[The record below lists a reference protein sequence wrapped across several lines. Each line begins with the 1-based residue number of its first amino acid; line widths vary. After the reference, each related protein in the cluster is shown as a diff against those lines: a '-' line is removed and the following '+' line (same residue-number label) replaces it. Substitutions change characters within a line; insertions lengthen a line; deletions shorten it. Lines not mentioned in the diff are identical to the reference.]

1 MKRTKS
7 SLLAFKL
14 REVRTAA
21 AAALPYIA
29 RRVHPLS
36 RDARASRR
44 FLLSC
49 SPFRPRHNSIADH
62 AHTSRLS
69 SSSQFLDSKDETA
82 TEFMPMQRV
91 HEHSRQPLMPNRL
104 PPSQQQM
111 QAASNRA
118 DPDKVWV
125 DAYFYGFYID
135 KARLPAFQR
144 SLQQQLGHAAGRNPV
159 GVS

>member
-1 MKRTKS
+1 
-7 SLLAFKL
+7 
-14 REVRTAA
+14 
-21 AAALPYIA
+21 
-29 RRVHPLS
+29 
-36 RDARASRR
+36 
-44 FLLSC
+44 
-49 SPFRPRHNSIADH
+49 
-62 AHTSRLS
+62 
-69 SSSQFLDSKDETA
+69 
-82 TEFMPMQRV
+82 MPMQRV